1 MRPALTRREV
11 LRLGAGAAAGVA
23 GSYALPTLLGA
34 GVSTAEPAPPPNAAP
49 AYLTGS
55 FVSAARGGIETSWA
69 IARPPGPHQS
79 LRPVIALHGRNGN
92 AAGVMDL
99 GVQDALTQAVKI
111 GWPPFA
117 VVSVDGGNSYWH
129 KRASG
134 EDTGAMV
141 LTELLPILSSQ
152 GLDTSRVAFLGW
164 SMGGYGAL
172 RLGAWLG
179 PARTAAICAVS
190 PALWTSFMATDPGAF
205 DSVEDWASNTV
216 FGLPALG
223 SIPIRVDCGT
233 SDRFYG
239 STRQF
244 VAQLRR
250 PPAGGFWPGGHD
262 VSFWTRLM
270 PADLSWIASLL
281 TA

>member
-1 MRPALTRREV
+1 
-11 LRLGAGAAAGVA
+11 
-23 GSYALPTLLGA
+23 
-34 GVSTAEPAPPPNAAP
+34 
-49 AYLTGS
+49 
-55 FVSAARGGIETSWA
+55 
-69 IARPPGPHQS
+69 
-79 LRPVIALHGRNGN
+79 VIALHGRDGN

-141 LTELLPILSSQ
+141 LTELLPILSGQ

-205 DSVEDWASNTV
+205 DGVDDWASNTV
-216 FGLPALG
+216 FGLPALA
-223 SIPIRVDCGT
+223 SIPMRVDCGT
-233 SDRFYG
+233 SDRFYAA
-239 STRQF
+239 TRQF
-244 VAQLRR
+244 VAQLSR

-270 PADLSWIASLL
+270 PADLTWIASLL